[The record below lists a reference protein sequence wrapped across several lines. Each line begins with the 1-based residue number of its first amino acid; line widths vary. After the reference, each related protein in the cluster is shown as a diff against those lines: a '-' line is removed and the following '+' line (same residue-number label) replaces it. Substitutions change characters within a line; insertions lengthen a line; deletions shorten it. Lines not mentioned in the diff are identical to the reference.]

1 MPESD
6 DLNYIR
12 HTLGD
17 LTEQVSKLATAMERL
32 ATMEERS
39 LAMNRRIEAI
49 EEKLEKYEDKL
60 DARFAKVEDKLINT
74 NMTVM
79 KTMAVAGTVII
90 VVSMKGSALLNFFG
104 SLGTTP

>member
-1 MPESD
+1 MAESD

-12 HTLGD
+12 HTLGA

-39 LAMNRRIEAI
+39 IAMNRRIETI

-60 DARFAKVEDKLINT
+60 DARFSKVEEKLINT
-74 NMTVM
+74 NMTVV
-79 KTMAVAGTVII
+79 KIMAVAGTII
-90 VVSMKGSALLNFFG
+90 TVVSMKGSALLSFFG
-104 SLGTTP
+104 SLGSTP